1 MLAGKTITVT
11 HVTDNLHLESLVN
24 TAGGMGIMDLEDIDR
39 TGIGMTSLSRANLMA
54 KLSLTHNAGMLILAM
69 TVVLSP

>member
-1 MLAGKTITVT
+1 MLAGKAIAVT

-54 KLSLTHNAGMLILAM
+54 KLSLTHNAGTFMLAIQ
-69 TVVLSP
+69 